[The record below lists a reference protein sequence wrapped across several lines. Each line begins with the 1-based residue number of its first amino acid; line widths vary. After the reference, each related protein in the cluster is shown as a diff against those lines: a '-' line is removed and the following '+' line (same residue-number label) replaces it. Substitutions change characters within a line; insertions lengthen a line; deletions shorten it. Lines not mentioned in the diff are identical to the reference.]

1 MTDLE
6 KKHLETFNDI
16 LDRYCESIGVRPTIR
31 MLIEDYE
38 YTRDELIEMY
48 FETIDIDPVIEELKE
63 EEKEDK

>member
-16 LDRYCESIGVRPTIR
+16 LDRCCEFIGVRPTIR

-63 EEKEDK
+63 EGKEDK